1 MILSIDCQWCGT
13 SVSLPSS
20 GYMTVRTTNKYQNWE
35 QSIQLPISQ
44 QGESFLMYQFH
55 SHHEL
60 LHNLQILLEHNMH
73 QEWVH
78 FSDTKQDQ
86 SVPLQIEHL
95 YERLSH
101 PELVTIIEE
110 GHFTSYLQPIVHMDT
125 GEVYG
130 YEALLRS
137 RDGSVSPGELFSFAK
152 RAGLHSMLD
161 QKARE
166 EAVKAKAEL
175 IPYGQKCFINFL
187 PSTIY
192 VPEHCLSHTFN
203 IVKKYN
209 VDPSDLIFEVVE
221 TEKIH
226 SIDHLHNIFSTYKAS
241 GMHVALDDVGSGYST
256 LEVLSLLKPDFVK
269 IDRDY
274 IQDCQKDQSKQSF
287 LESVQ
292 QTASELNI
300 TLLAEGIETTEEYQ
314 WLRESGIHLGQ
325 GYFIGKPSPQ
335 PIESFILP

>member
-1 MILSIDCQWCGT
+1 MSIDCQRCGT

-20 GYMTVRTTNKYQNWE
+20 GYMTVRTKTKNQTWKH
-35 QSIQLPISQ
+35 SIQLPISQ
-44 QGESFLMYQFH
+44 QEESYLMYQFN
-55 SHHEL
+55 SQPEL
-60 LHNLQILLEHNMH
+60 LQGLQTLMEHDMK

-78 FSDTKQDQ
+78 FSDDSGNKSFPMQ
-86 SVPLQIEHL
+86 VEHL
-95 YERLSH
+95 FERLSY

-110 GHFTSYLQPIVHMDT
+110 GLFTSYLQPIVHMDT

-137 RDGSVSPGELFSFAK
+137 TERNVSPGELFSFAK

-166 EAVKAKAEL
+166 EAVKAKAQHL
-175 IPYGQKCFINFL
+175 YDGQKCFINFL

-209 VDPSDLIFEVVE
+209 VDPGDLVFEVVE
-221 TEKIH
+221 TERIH

-256 LEVLSLLKPDFVK
+256 LEVLSLLKPDVVK
-269 IDRDY
+269 VDREY
-274 IQDCQKDQSKQSF
+274 IRNCHEDHDKQTF
-287 LESVQ
+287 LKSVIK
-292 QTASELNI
+292 TASELSI
-300 TLLAEGIETTEEYQ
+300 TLLAEGIETKDEYK
-314 WLRESGIHLGQ
+314 WLEDSGIHLGQ

-335 PIESFILP
+335 PIEAFILP